1 MEQGL
6 LADCA
11 QTHRPAEFA
20 GFDTLT
26 VLTLSLDGSL
36 DPAAGSAAA
45 VIADGETVYASTEH
59 LFVATNVWV
68 PPELMGD
75 ARLEVMEEDYSTA
88 LHAFDITGD
97 GPARYLASGSVD
109 GHLLNQFSMDEY
121 DGHLRVATTDGSPWG
136 ANSTSKSGVSVWPST
151 ARAWSRWAGRATWAG
166 GRASTRCASSAP
178 PATWS
183 PSARPTRSTWW
194 TWATRRS
201 PGWRASWRSP
211 ATPPTCIPSTRGAC
225 SAWAARPPRRAW

>member
-1 MEQGL
+1 VYPSGPAAEDLALESNRRVIEQSTLEDWMPSYTLLAGEEVMEQGL

-26 VLTLSLDGSL
+26 VLTLSLDESL
-36 DPAAGSAAA
+36 DPAAQSAAA

-75 ARLEVMEEDYSTA
+75 ARLGVMEEDYSTA

-136 ANSTSKSGVSVWPST
+136 ASSTSKSG
-151 ARAWSRWAGRATWAG
+151 
-166 GRASTRCASSAP
+166 
-178 PATWS
+178 
-183 PSARPTRSTWW
+183 
-194 TWATRRS
+194 
-201 PGWRASWRSP
+201 
-211 ATPPTCIPSTRGAC
+211 
-225 SAWAARPPRRAW
+225 